1 MLVAGRA
8 IPVVNI
14 PAAKG
19 LILSVSG
26 YLQALIKVGKAA
38 KASLTIANKIAKSE
52 FCVKYQMT
60 KVTSDTIPQDK
71 SKRVIF
77 QKDCLFIKEATK
89 TSKGVKPAMKIGICP
104 RLNPEEEN
112 VAKKAIMGA
121 KAQRNQVI
129 LLGITQPLSVAL
141 T

>member
-1 MLVAGRA
+1 
-8 IPVVNI
+8 
-14 PAAKG
+14 
-19 LILSVSG
+19 
-26 YLQALIKVGKAA
+26 
-38 KASLTIANKIAKSE
+38 
-52 FCVKYQMT
+52 
-60 KVTSDTIPQDK
+60 
-71 SKRVIF
+71 
-77 QKDCLFIKEATK
+77 
-89 TSKGVKPAMKIGICP
+89 MKIGICP

>member
-1 MLVAGRA
+1 
-8 IPVVNI
+8 
-14 PAAKG
+14 
-19 LILSVSG
+19 
-26 YLQALIKVGKAA
+26 
-38 KASLTIANKIAKSE
+38 
-52 FCVKYQMT
+52 MT

-89 TSKGVKPAMKIGICP
+89 TSKGVKPAMKTGICP